1 MGALGMNE
9 VMSIPTGFLMCD
21 AMLKAAEVELVSA
34 GCVCAGKYFAVVSG
48 EVAAVRSAVEAGKA
62 VADGTLVDSLVI
74 ANIDDK
80 VGPAIMAC
88 SDTEEMEAI
97 GIMETF
103 SLCAAIYAA
112 DAAVKASEVRLLE
125 VRLGRGLGGKSFVLL
140 TGDVA
145 SAQAA
150 IKAAESIEETRGLMS
165 KSVVIP
171 APHPDLRK
179 TLN

>member
-1 MGALGMNE
+1 MEKLFGAGHSLSAWKPLSQPGQFASEERVTVVGPRDAIANVRVLGPVRPETQVEMAF
-9 VMSIPTGFLMCD
+9 SDLMR
-21 AMLKAAEVELVSA
+21 LGIK
-34 GCVCAGKYFAVVSG
+34 AVV
-48 EVAAVRSAVEAGKA
+48 R
-62 VADGTLVDSLVI
+62 
-74 ANIDDK
+74 
-80 VGPAIMAC
+80 
-88 SDTEEMEAI
+88 
-97 GIMETF
+97 METF